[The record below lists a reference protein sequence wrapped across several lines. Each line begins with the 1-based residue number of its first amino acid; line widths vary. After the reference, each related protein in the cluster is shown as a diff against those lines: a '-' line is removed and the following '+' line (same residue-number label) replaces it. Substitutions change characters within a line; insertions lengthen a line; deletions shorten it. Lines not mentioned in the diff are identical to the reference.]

1 LNSEQIV
8 HQDVKPANMLI
19 NENTVIKLCDFGI
32 SHTISE
38 LKSNLELVG
47 GTANY
52 APPKRDLS
60 IQDDMWALGISLYEV
75 VDGKNP
81 FAIEDSYG
89 KFITIAQWQPL
100 VLRTISNGMQ
110 QLIVHL

>member
-1 LNSEQIV
+1 
-8 HQDVKPANMLI
+8 M
-19 NENTVIKLCDFGI
+19 NTAIKLCDFGI
-32 SHTISE
+32 SHTSSE
-38 LKSNLELVG
+38 LKSNFELVG

-52 APPKRDLS
+52 APPERDLS

-81 FAIEDSYG
+81 FADNHSYG
-89 KFITIAQWQPL
+89 KFIKVAQWQPS
-100 VLRTISNGMQ
+100 VLTTISNDMQ